1 MHSHTRTQAH
11 TRTHAHT
18 HKYIYIYI
26 YIYTYIYIYIYIYT
40 YIEKRKKKE
49 TILSSLQACF
59 VITHSSG
66 DFIVKNIRNH
76 RLYTLRTCIIGVAVN
91 FVQFLRSNAL
101 PLWLHEDTSSLR
113 LLSDDNSGRQMI
125 INFSLRQSLHLL
137 LALLQGD
144 LDAMIGSAMK

>member
-1 MHSHTRTQAH
+1 MHTHTH
-11 TRTHAHT
+11 THARKHTHAHT
-18 HKYIYIYI
+18 HK
-26 YIYTYIYIYIYIYT
+26 YIYT

-49 TILSSLQACF
+49 TILSSLPACF

-91 FVQFLRSNAL
+91 FVQLLRSNAL

-137 LALLQGD
+137 LALL
-144 LDAMIGSAMK
+144 

>member
-1 MHSHTRTQAH
+1 MHTHTHTYAHTHTHTYTH
-11 TRTHAHT
+11 TRTHTHARTRTHT
-18 HKYIYIYI
+18 N
-26 YIYTYIYIYIYIYT
+26 IYTHILR
-40 YIEKRKKKE
+40 KGKKK

-137 LALLQGD
+137 LALL
-144 LDAMIGSAMK
+144 

>member
-18 HKYIYIYI
+18 HKYI
-26 YIYTYIYIYIYIYT
+26 YIYIYIYIYT

-76 RLYTLRTCIIGVAVN
+76 RLYTLRTCIICVAVN
-91 FVQFLRSNAL
+91 FVQLLRSNAL

>member
-1 MHSHTRTQAH
+1 MLTAEKGKKTRHRQTQN
-11 TRTHAHT
+11 AHT
-18 HKYIYIYI
+18 HTHARTHTHK
-26 YIYTYIYIYIYIYT
+26 YIYT

-91 FVQFLRSNAL
+91 FVQLLRSNAL

-113 LLSDDNSGRQMI
+113 LLMI
-125 INFSLRQSLHLL
+125 IQVGR
-137 LALLQGD
+137 
-144 LDAMIGSAMK
+144 

>member
-1 MHSHTRTQAH
+1 MHSHTRTHTH

-26 YIYTYIYIYIYIYT
+26 YIYIHILR
-40 YIEKRKKKE
+40 KGKKKKN
-49 TILSSLQACF
+49 ILSSLQACF

-76 RLYTLRTCIIGVAVN
+76 RLYTLRTCTIGVAVN
-91 FVQFLRSNAL
+91 FVQLLRSNAL

>member
-18 HKYIYIYI
+18 HKYIYI

-91 FVQFLRSNAL
+91 FVQLLRSNAL

>member
-1 MHSHTRTQAH
+1 MLTAEKGKKTQHRQTQNALTHTHARTH
-11 TRTHAHT
+11 THAHT
-18 HKYIYIYI
+18 H
-26 YIYTYIYIYIYIYT
+26 TQIYIYIYIYT

-137 LALLQGD
+137 LALL
-144 LDAMIGSAMK
+144 